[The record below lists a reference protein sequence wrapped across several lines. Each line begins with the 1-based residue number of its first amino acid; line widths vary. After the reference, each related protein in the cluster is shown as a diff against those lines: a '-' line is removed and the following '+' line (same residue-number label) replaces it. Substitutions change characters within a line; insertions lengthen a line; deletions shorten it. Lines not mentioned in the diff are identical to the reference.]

1 MNQVV
6 AFTRPFAQA
15 LACRFSLMVAVIAG
29 AQAGCSGSSQGP
41 AANTP
46 AADESAGATPALIE
60 RGEYLARA
68 GNCRACH
75 TTAVGAP
82 FAGGVVFET
91 RFGKIYSANI
101 TPDPDT
107 GIGKWTS
114 RQFLRSLRK
123 GLRANDQHL
132 YPVFPYPA
140 FTKITDEDA
149 AALFAYLKSVP
160 AVRNDVP
167 RNDMS
172 LPFGQRWLLGAW
184 NAMFFAEG
192 PYKPDTA
199 KSAEWNRGAYLVTGL
214 AHCSACH
221 SPRNLLGAE
230 RAANAMTG
238 GNYRDESAGGVIRPW
253 SAPNLTSASNGLGS
267 WSVAEITAYLKT
279 GTNSYATAFGPMNAV
294 ILKSTRHLSDADLRA
309 MAVYLKGLGPDEGD
323 PGVPAKSE
331 VLQAGET
338 VYNVNC
344 GTCHQPDGM
353 GAEDA
358 GPRMAGSL
366 VVQASDPAALINS
379 ILYGPD
385 VPDPAPG
392 GHRWRPMEA
401 YGDKLSDEEVAA
413 LASYLR
419 TAWNNKGGEVT
430 ARQVAKQR

>member
-1 MNQVV
+1 M
-6 AFTRPFAQA
+6 A
-15 LACRFSLMVAVIAG
+15 AVIAG
-29 AQAGCSGSSQGP
+29 AQTGCSKSGEGP

-46 AADESAGATPALIE
+46 ATTESAAATPALIE
-60 RGEYLARA
+60 RGQYLARA
-68 GNCRACH
+68 GNCGACH
-75 TTAVGAP
+75 TTAGGAP
-82 FAGGVVFET
+82 FAGGVAFET
-91 RFGKIYSANI
+91 PFGKVYSANI

-107 GIGKWTS
+107 GIGNWTS

-140 FTKITDEDA
+140 FTKLTDEDA
-149 AALFAYLKSVP
+149 AALFAYLRSVP
-160 AVRNDVP
+160 AVRSDVP
-167 RNDMS
+167 KNDMS

-184 NAMFFAEG
+184 NAMFFDEG
-192 PYKPDTA
+192 PYKPDA
-199 KSAEWNRGAYLVTGL
+199 AQSAEWNRGAYLVTGL

-221 SPRNLLGAE
+221 SPRNFLGAE
-230 RAANAMTG
+230 RVAKAMTG
-238 GNYRDESAGGVIRPW
+238 GTYRDESAGGVMRPW

-267 WSVAEITAYLKT
+267 WSVEETAAYLKT
-279 GTNSYATAFGPMNAV
+279 GTNSYATTFGPMNAV

-309 MAVYLKGLGPDEGD
+309 MAVYLKSLGPNEGD
-323 PGVPAKSE
+323 LEGPAKSD

-358 GPRMAGSL
+358 GPRMAGNL
-366 VVQASDPAALINS
+366 VVQASDPASLINS

-385 VPDPAPG
+385 VPNPEPS
-392 GHRWRPMEA
+392 GHQWRPMEA

-430 ARQVAKQR
+430 VKQVLKQR